1 MTKIGLAR
9 KTPDWQ
15 KTDGCAMISRI
26 ATGMIPQ
33 EKEKH
38 MNTEEAI
45 FTRRSIRK
53 YEDRP
58 VEDEKIEKLLR
69 AAMAAPSAMNQQPW
83 EFYVVKSKEKIKE
96 LAGTSPFAAF
106 VGKAPLAIVIC
117 QKNGFSP
124 AAQFKDVDCSIA
136 SENLWLMATELG
148 LGAVWIGTAPAE
160 SRIERVGKVLGLP
173 KNLKAF
179 SLFAI
184 GYPAEEKDA
193 VDRYDEKRVHVI

>member
-1 MTKIGLAR
+1 
-9 KTPDWQ
+9 
-15 KTDGCAMISRI
+15 
-26 ATGMIPQ
+26 
-33 EKEKH
+33 

-53 YEDRP
+53 YQDRP
-58 VEDEKIEKLLR
+58 VEEEKIEKLLR

-83 EFYVVKSKEKIKE
+83 EFYVVTDKEKIKE
-96 LAGTSPFAAF
+96 LAGSSPFAAC
-106 VGKAPLAIVIC
+106 VGKAPLAIVVC
-117 QKNGFSP
+117 QKLGFSP

-160 SRIERVGKVLGLP
+160 SRAERVGKILDLP
-173 KNLKAF
+173 KSLKAF

-184 GYPAEEKDA
+184 GYPAEKKEP
-193 VDRYDEKRVHVI
+193 VDRYDEKRVHRI